1 MTRKNTL
8 SLIIGLAIGILLLAI
23 WLVFNPISEMQVHF
37 ARLEPHLVFLAA
49 LVYLSAY
56 FLRACRW
63 LLLVPEPAKPG
74 VGRIWLYAMGGNM
87 INYLIPIRA
96 GDLAR
101 AWFIKRNH
109 GIPMARALPSVF
121 IDKAFD
127 TLGIL
132 FIIIVLPFTAIEI
145 SSPMMILLGL
155 LIVVFLLTLILLL
168 FAAWKKDTVISI
180 LLMPAKL
187 LPAKHREKLNQAI
200 ITFVNELNLFEHHP
214 LRLLLAT
221 VFTAVGIM
229 LDGLYFFLLFK
240 AFGVAYPFALALFG
254 YTLINLS
261 YALPQPPAQ
270 LGSNEWMMIIIFSV
284 GFGLTKSTASA
295 IMAFAHV
302 LTAILMSFWGAVA
315 FLRLGPEIL
324 LKIFKGEKIDD

>member
-1 MTRKNTL
+1 MTRRNTL
-8 SLIIGLAIGILLLAI
+8 SLIIGLAIGIVLLAI
-23 WLVFNPISEMQVHF
+23 WLFFNPISEMRVYF
-37 ARLEPHLVFLAA
+37 ARLEPRWVLLAA

-63 LLLVPEPAKPG
+63 QLLVPEPAKPG

-155 LIVVFLLTLILLL
+155 LIAVFLLTLILLL
-168 FAAWKKDTVISI
+168 FAAWKKEAVISI
-180 LLMPAKL
+180 LLIPSKL
-187 LPAKHREKLNQAI
+187 FPAKHREKLNQAI
-200 ITFVNELNLFEHHP
+200 FTFVNELNLFEHHP

-221 VFTAVGIM
+221 VFTAIGIM

-240 AFGVAYPFALALFG
+240 AFGIPYPYALALFG